1 MSLSQWMLP
10 VRAGVQH
17 ATGRQPRVPDRA
29 STALACQLSRVAGSA
44 AWLARVGP
52 HGQQCDCLVHQP
64 ARLSMIMS
72 HVTTHPPSPPLES
85 NLAQVAACH
94 PQPGGALSCSHR
106 ALTTAHVTRRMVTP
120 FRDDSA
126 LLQSIQGSS
135 VKPGFLP

>member
-17 ATGRQPRVPDRA
+17 VTGRQPRVPDRA

-72 HVTTHPPSPPLES
+72 HVTTHPSSPPLES
-85 NLAQVAACH
+85 NLTQHAIHNLGELYRAAIVLS
-94 PQPGGALSCSHR
+94 QQLTLPGEW
-106 ALTTAHVTRRMVTP
+106 
-120 FRDDSA
+120 
-126 LLQSIQGSS
+126 
-135 VKPGFLP
+135 